1 MQDLIRRMA
10 ETEAALEALTA
21 GQVDAVLDP
30 SSGTPILLR
39 QAQEALRQ
47 SEGRLRMLLERLPA
61 IVWTT
66 DSELRYTSASGAG
79 MALIGRQPNE
89 LVGTSLHDYSPRDE
103 NALTAL
109 AAHRRALQGE
119 RVTQDLE
126 WAGRTFQACVE
137 PLRDAEGAII
147 GCLGVALDI
156 TQRVQAEEGLRQAHD
171 ELESRV
177 QERTAQLDQANR
189 ALQAT
194 QEQLQ
199 DQVEELATSR
209 QMLEAERQR
218 YLNLFEFAPDGY
230 LVTTPEGII
239 QEANRA
245 AAALLQVDQ
254 DFLVGKPLLVFVDQ
268 ENRKSLRADLAR
280 LQMGQGRQLLG
291 WEMRL
296 QPYGGSPFHAALTAG
311 PVYGAEGNPVRLRWL
326 LRDTSQRVQM
336 EEALRESE
344 QKFRSLVEQSPD
356 GIALVDEEGTVIEWN
371 RAQEQISGLK
381 QSDVLGRPVWDVQ
394 FQTIPQER
402 KSPVT
407 HQQLKASILQFLKK
421 GSMPSTNQVQDY
433 DMELPDGT
441 RQTMQALVFPIKT
454 GKGFMLGSIS
464 RDVTARRQ
472 AEEERE
478 RLLAQVQRQR
488 QRAQEL
494 AETLERERDTLQT
507 IMENTYTQL
516 AYLDPHFNF
525 LRVNAAYAQGAG
537 HRRGGLIGRNHFE
550 LFPNE
555 ENQAIF
561 EGVRDTGQ
569 PVEFHARPFEYADQ
583 PERGTTYWD
592 WTLVPVQDAAGQVL
606 GLVLSLHDV
615 SEQVQAE
622 KEREEHQARLQKLI
636 QVSQEVLAEKTRE
649 GLLQRVVDAA
659 RELTGARI
667 GASGWGYQDGA
678 FEIGTTSQPEDVPPP
693 SVEHTF
699 GMQQGGVHLDL
710 IQREASVRWTDEQ
723 LRAHPTWGA
732 LPEDHALLRG
742 LLGARLGGGDGQA
755 TGLIMV
761 SDKEQGD
768 FTPEDEALLVQ
779 LATLAWLALQ
789 HIQARSAAER
799 RAAELDATFSAIA
812 DGVTICGLQG
822 EIIRINP
829 AAERIL
835 GYSSQERAMPLVE
848 RAALLQLK
856 PADGQSLASLEEMPA
871 HRALRGETVRNVPM
885 AMRTLRSEER
895 RWISISAA
903 PVQAPD
909 GSALGSVVSFTDITE
924 LRRARDELELRVQER
939 TAELAQ
945 ANEVLQYQ
953 AHLLANV
960 SDAVIA
966 TDAQLMI
973 TAWNRAAEEMYG
985 WKAEEVLGR
994 RGAEPL
1000 QPEYIDGDQAGVLRS
1015 LAETGRWRGEV
1026 RHQRRDGTPLVC
1038 EVTSVALKDEA
1049 GQVTGYIGVNRD
1061 ITQRRQA
1068 EEALRQSEAAYRTL
1082 AENLPGIVY
1091 RVFIRENLRMQ
1102 FFNKVAE
1109 TLTGYTGE
1117 QLSPGTVC
1125 SIDPLIL
1132 PEDRPRVIAEVQ
1144 RAVAENRPFTV
1155 EYRLRHRD
1163 GNTRYMLEQ
1172 GTPIRG
1178 PDGEPLYIDG
1188 VIFDITQRRKTEE
1201 ALRQSEERFRQLA
1214 EHIREVFWMSDPDIT
1229 QMHYV
1234 SPAYEEIWGRP
1245 CQSLYAEPRS
1255 FLEGIHP
1262 EDREHFLA
1270 ISQQRMRTG
1279 YDVEYRVVRP
1289 DGRIRWIRD
1298 RAFPI
1303 RDEAGEVYRVA
1314 GLAQDITARKR
1325 AEESL
1330 RQQAQIIDQIHD
1342 SVICTDMEGYVTSW
1356 NKGAER
1362 LTGYA
1367 AAEALGQHVS
1377 FLYTEEQQEFLQHEV
1392 IEPLQIK
1399 GVHEIEAWMVKKGG
1413 EPIYVHLSLSLL
1425 RDNTGIPSGMVGYS
1439 MDITRQKQAEKAL
1452 QVQAHQQAA
1461 IAELGQ
1467 RALTETDLSALMDR
1481 TVPLVAQTLEVEYC
1495 KILELLPD
1503 GDELL
1508 LRAGVG
1514 WREGLVGQ
1522 VTLNV
1527 NPGSQMSYSLYR
1539 SEVVI
1544 VEDLRT
1550 ETRFR
1555 RDPLLL
1561 DHGAVSGLSVVIH
1574 GPEQPFGVL
1583 GAYTSHHRTF
1593 SQDDVHFLQAVAN
1606 VLATALERKRTEEAL
1621 QRYVL
1626 RLEFLQK
1633 IDRVI
1638 LAAQSPGEI
1647 ADAALRHVLQLL
1659 VPCERAS
1666 VALFDFETDEAVLLA
1681 VSARGDTRMGP
1692 GEHIPLEAYVDVTP
1706 LQQGQ
1711 YQLVDDLQAMER
1723 QSPVDEQLLAEGLR
1737 SAMRLPL
1744 ICRGELTGCLCLGAA
1759 APQAFSPEHVETAR
1773 QLANSLAIAIQNARL
1788 FEQVRAGQEQ
1798 LRRLTRQVVT
1808 AQEEDRRRVSRELHD
1823 EAGQALTA
1831 LKINL
1836 ELLQADLPPEPGSL
1850 RQSLSEAIALTDAT
1864 MDEMRRLAHTL
1875 RPPALDAV
1883 GLNPTLEDLCREFA
1897 RRTHLSVEY
1906 VGTELPALPDAVTIC
1921 FYRVLQESLTN
1932 AARHAGADQIRVALR
1947 HGSHGVSL
1955 SVEDNGRGFDPG
1967 GVISSSNQEGG
1978 IGLLGM
1984 RERLELLG
1992 GRLEI
1997 NSRPGRGTRLV
2008 ACIPRRESA

>member
-1 MQDLIRRMA
+1 MICEETSKDISAQDGS
-10 ETEAALEALTA
+10 EA
-21 GQVDAVLDP
+21 
-30 SSGTPILLR
+30 
-39 QAQEALRQ
+39 
-47 SEGRLRMLLERLPA
+47 RLRLLLEQLPA
-61 IVWTT
+61 IIWTT

-79 MALIGRQPNE
+79 LAAINLQPDQ
-89 LVGTSLHDYSPRDE
+89 LVGMSLYDYPPTDE
-103 NALTAL
+103 DAL
-109 AAHRRALQGE
+109 AALAVHHHALRGE

-137 PLRDAEGAII
+137 PLRDAEGAIT
-147 GCLGVALDI
+147 GCVGVALDI
-156 TQRVQAEEGLRQAHD
+156 TQRVQAEEALRQAHE
-171 ELESRV
+171 ELEIQV
-177 QERTAQLDQANR
+177 QERTAQLDRANEELR
-189 ALQAT
+189 VT
-194 QEQLQ
+194 EQQLR

-209 QMLEAERQR
+209 QMLEEERQR
-218 YLNLFEFAPDGY
+218 YLDMFEFAPDGY
-230 LVTTPEGII
+230 LVTDPNGII
-239 QEANRA
+239 REANRA
-245 AAALLQVDQ
+245 AAVLLQMSQ
-254 DFLVGKPLLVFVDQ
+254 NLLVGKSLPLFVAQAD
-268 ENRKSLRADLAR
+268 RKTLRADLAR
-280 LQMGQGRQLLG
+280 LQMEQGRQHLG

-296 QPYGGSPFHAALTAG
+296 QPQGGSPFHAALTAG
-311 PVYGAEGNPVRLRWL
+311 PVHDAEGNLISLRWL
-326 LRDTSQRVQM
+326 LRDISQRV
-336 EEALRESE
+336 
-344 QKFRSLVEQSPD
+344 
-356 GIALVDEEGTVIEWN
+356 
-371 RAQEQISGLK
+371 
-381 QSDVLGRPVWDVQ
+381 
-394 FQTIPQER
+394 
-402 KSPVT
+402 
-407 HQQLKASILQFLKK
+407 
-421 GSMPSTNQVQDY
+421 
-433 DMELPDGT
+433 
-441 RQTMQALVFPIKT
+441 
-454 GKGFMLGSIS
+454 
-464 RDVTARRQ
+464 Q

-478 RLLAQVQRQR
+478 RLLAQVEQQR
-488 QRAQEL
+488 QRAEEL
-494 AETLERERDTLQT
+494 ANTLEKERDTLQA

-516 AYLDPHFNF
+516 AYLDPQFNF
-525 LRVNAAYAQGAG
+525 LRVNAAYAQGSG
-537 HRRGGLIGRNHFE
+537 HPRQELIGRNHFE

-561 EGVRDTGQ
+561 ERVRDTGR
-569 PVEFHARPFEYADQ
+569 PVEFHAKPFEYADQ

-592 WTLVPVQDAAGQVL
+592 WALAPVKDAAGQVG

-615 SEQVQAE
+615 TEQIRAE
-622 KEREEHQARLQKLI
+622 RAREQHLARLQRLI
-636 QVSQEVLAEKTRE
+636 QVSQEVLAEKTPQ
-649 GLLQRVVDAA
+649 GLLQRAVDAA

-667 GASGWGYQDGA
+667 SASGWGYRDGT
-678 FEIGTTSQPEDVPPP
+678 FEICATSQPKDVPFP
-693 SVEHTF
+693 SVEHMF
-699 GMQQGGVHLDL
+699 SIYQAGVHLDL
-710 IQREASVRWTDEQ
+710 IQRETSVRWTDEQ
-723 LRAHPTWGA
+723 LRAHPAWWG
-732 LPEDHALLRG
+732 LPEGHAPLRG
-742 LLGARLGGGDGQA
+742 LLGARLVGGDGQGN
-755 TGLIMV
+755 GLIMV

-779 LATLAWLALQ
+779 LATLASLALQ
-789 HIQARSAAER
+789 HIQARSDAER

-812 DGVTICGLQG
+812 DGVTICAPQG
-822 EIIRINP
+822 EIVRINP

-835 GYSSQERAMPLVE
+835 GYSPQERALPLAE
-848 RAALLQLK
+848 RAALLQLRL
-856 PADGQSLASLEEMPA
+856 ADSQSLASLEKLPA
-871 HRALRGETVRNVPM
+871 HRALCGETVRNVMM
-885 AMRTLRSEER
+885 AMRNPQSEER
-895 RWISISAA
+895 TWISVSAA

-909 GSALGSVVSFTDITE
+909 GSALGTVVSFTDITE

-966 TDAQLMI
+966 TDDRLMI
-973 TAWNRAAEEMYG
+973 TAWNRAAENMYG
-985 WKAEEVLGR
+985 RKAEEVLGR
-994 RGAEPL
+994 RRAELL
-1000 QPEYIDGDQAGVLRS
+1000 QPEYLNSDQAEMFRE

-1026 RHQRRDGTPLVC
+1026 LQHRQDGTTLVC

-1049 GQVTGYIGVNRD
+1049 GRVTGYIGVNRD
-1061 ITQRRQA
+1061 ITKRRQA
-1068 EEALRQSEAAYRTL
+1068 EEALRLSETAYRTL

-1109 TLTGYTGE
+1109 EVTGYTGE

-1144 RAVAENRPFTV
+1144 RAVAENKPFTA
-1155 EYRLRHRD
+1155 EYRLRHGD
-1163 GNTRYMLEQ
+1163 GSIRYLLEQ

-1188 VIFDITQRRKTEE
+1188 VIFDITQRRQMEE
-1201 ALRQSEERFRQLA
+1201 ALRESEERFRQLA
-1214 EHIREVFWMSDPDIT
+1214 EHIHEVFWMCDPDIT
-1229 QMHYV
+1229 EMQYV

-1255 FLEGIHP
+1255 FLEAIHP

-1303 RDEAGEVYRVA
+1303 RDESGEVYRVA
-1314 GLAQDITARKR
+1314 GLAQDITGRRR
-1325 AEESL
+1325 AEEAL

-1342 SVICTDMEGYVTSW
+1342 SVISTDLDGYVTSW

-1362 LTGYA
+1362 LTGYPA
-1367 AAEALGQHVS
+1367 TEVLGQHIS
-1377 FLYTEEQQEFLQHEV
+1377 FLYPEDQREFLQHGV
-1392 IEPLQIK
+1392 IEPLKAK
-1399 GVHEIEAWMVKKGG
+1399 GVHEIEARMQNKAG
-1413 EPIYVHLSLSLL
+1413 EIIYVHLSLSLL
-1425 RDNTGIPSGMVGYS
+1425 KDNRGIPTGMVGYS
-1439 MDITRQKQAEKAL
+1439 MDISRQKQAEEALKAR
-1452 QVQAHQQAA
+1452 ARQQAA
-1461 IAELGQ
+1461 VAELGQ
-1467 RALTETDLSALMDR
+1467 RALLETDLSALMDQAV
-1481 TVPLVAQTLEVEYC
+1481 TLVGQTLEVAYC

-1503 GDELL
+1503 GEALL

-1514 WREGLVGQ
+1514 WKEDLVGQ
-1522 VTLNV
+1522 VTLNTTTT
-1527 NPGSQMSYSLYR
+1527 SQASYTLYA

-1544 VEDLRT
+1544 VQDLHT
-1550 ETRFR
+1550 ETRFKG
-1555 RDPLLL
+1555 DPLLL
-1561 DHGAVSGLSVVIH
+1561 DHGLVSGISVIIH
-1574 GPEQPFGVL
+1574 GQEQPFGIL
-1583 GAYTSHHRTF
+1583 GAYTSQRRTF

-1606 VLATALERKRTEEAL
+1606 VLATAFERKRVEEAL

-1638 LAAQSPGEI
+1638 MAAQSPQEI
-1647 ADAALRHVLQLL
+1647 ANAALRHILQLL
-1659 VPCERAS
+1659 VPCQRAS

-1681 VSARGDTRMGP
+1681 VSAEGDTHLSP
-1692 GEHIPLEAYVDVTP
+1692 GEHIPLEAYVDVAS
-1706 LQQGQ
+1706 LRRGQ
-1711 YQLVDDLQAMER
+1711 YQFVDDLQAMER
-1723 QSPVDEQLLAEGLR
+1723 LSLTDEQLLAEGLR
-1737 SAMRLPL
+1737 SIIRLPL
-1744 ICRGELTGCLCLGAA
+1744 ISRGELIGCLSLGAA
-1759 APQAFSPEHVETAR
+1759 APQAFSAEHMETAR

-1836 ELLQADLPPEPGSL
+1836 ELLQADLPAEFTAL
-1850 RQSLSEAIALTDAT
+1850 RQSLSEAIALTDET

-1883 GLNPTLEDLCREFA
+1883 GLNPTLEDLCRDFA
-1897 RRTHLSVEY
+1897 RRTHLSVNY
-1906 VGTELPALPDAVTIC
+1906 VGAEVSGLPDAAAIC

-1932 AARHAGADQIRVALR
+1932 VARHAHADQVQVALR
-1947 HGSHGVSL
+1947 CDADRVSL
-1955 SVEDNGRGFDPG
+1955 SVEDNGRGFDTG
-1967 GVISSSNQEGG
+1967 GVISNSNQDAG

-2008 ACIPRRESA
+2008 AHIPWRDIT

>member
-1 MQDLIRRMA
+1 MD
-10 ETEAALEALTA
+10 ETSK
-21 GQVDAVLDP
+21 D
-30 SSGTPILLR
+30 I
-39 QAQEALRQ
+39 
-47 SEGRLRMLLERLPA
+47 SEGDASEARLRLLLEQLPA
-61 IVWTT
+61 LVWTT

-79 MALIGRQPNE
+79 LAAIDLQPDQ
-89 LVGTSLHDYSPRDE
+89 LVGTNLHDYPPTDE
-103 NALTAL
+103 NAV
-109 AAHRRALQGE
+109 AAMAIHRRALQGE

-137 PLRDAEGAII
+137 PLRNAEGAIA

-156 TQRVQAEEGLRQAHD
+156 TQRVQAEEVLRQAHA
-171 ELESRV
+171 ELEIQV
-177 QERTAQLDQANR
+177 QERTAQLDQSNQ

-194 QEQLQ
+194 KEQLQ
-199 DQVEELATSR
+199 DQVEELAISR

-218 YLNLFEFAPDGY
+218 YLDLFESAPDGY

-239 QEANRA
+239 QESNRA
-245 AAALLQVDQ
+245 AAALLQVRQ
-254 DFLVGKPLLVFVDQ
+254 DFLVGKPLLVFVAQ
-268 ENRKSLRADLAR
+268 ENRKTLRAHLAR
-280 LQMGQGRQLLG
+280 LQMGQGGQHLS
-291 WEMRL
+291 WEIRL
-296 QPYGGSPFHAALTAG
+296 QPHAASPFHAALTVG
-311 PVYGAEGNPVRLRWL
+311 PVYDAEDNLASLRWL
-326 LRDTSQRVQM
+326 LRDISQRVQ
-336 EEALRESE
+336 
-344 QKFRSLVEQSPD
+344 
-356 GIALVDEEGTVIEWN
+356 
-371 RAQEQISGLK
+371 
-381 QSDVLGRPVWDVQ
+381 
-394 FQTIPQER
+394 
-402 KSPVT
+402 
-407 HQQLKASILQFLKK
+407 
-421 GSMPSTNQVQDY
+421 
-433 DMELPDGT
+433 
-441 RQTMQALVFPIKT
+441 
-454 GKGFMLGSIS
+454 
-464 RDVTARRQ
+464 
-472 AEEERE
+472 AEKERE
-478 RLLAQVQRQR
+478 RLLAQVQQQR

-494 AETLERERDTLQT
+494 AETLERERDILQA

-516 AYLDPHFNF
+516 AYLDPQFNF
-525 LRVNAAYAQGAG
+525 LRVNAAYAQGSG
-537 HRRGGLIGRNHFE
+537 HSRQELIGRNHFE
-550 LFPNE
+550 LFPNQ

-561 EGVRDTGQ
+561 EQVKDTGQ
-569 PVEFHARPFEYADQ
+569 PIEFHARPFEYADQ

-592 WTLVPVQDAAGQVL
+592 WALVPVKDAAGQVL

-615 SEQVQAE
+615 TGQVGAE
-622 KEREEHQARLQKLI
+622 KAREQHLARLQRLI
-636 QVSQEVLAEKTRE
+636 QVSQEVLAEKTPQ

-667 GASGWGYQDGA
+667 GASGWGYRDGA
-678 FEIGTTSQPEDVPPP
+678 FEIGTTSNSEDLSSPPAEP
-693 SVEHTF
+693 ML
-699 GMQQGGVHLDL
+699 GIQQGGVYLDL
-710 IQREASVRWTDEQ
+710 IQREASVHWTDEQ
-723 LRAHPTWGA
+723 LQAQPAWWG
-732 LPEDHALLRG
+732 LPEGHAPRRG
-742 LLGARLGGGDGQA
+742 LLGARLAGGDGQGK
-755 TGLIMV
+755 GLIMV

-779 LATLAWLALQ
+779 LATLASLALQ
-789 HIQARSAAER
+789 HIQARSDAER

-812 DGVTICGLQG
+812 DGVTICGPQG
-822 EIIRINP
+822 EIVRINP

-835 GYSSQERAMPLVE
+835 GYSPQERELPLAE
-848 RAALLQLK
+848 RALALQLRL
-856 PADGQSLASLEEMPA
+856 AGSQSLASLEDLPA
-871 HRALRGETVRNVPM
+871 HRALRGETVRNVVM
-885 AMRTLRSEER
+885 AMRNPQSEER
-895 RWISISAA
+895 TWISVSAA

-909 GSALGSVVSFTDITE
+909 GNVLGTVVSFTDITE

-960 SDAVIA
+960 SEAVIA
-966 TDAQLMI
+966 TGAQMMI
-973 TAWNRAAEEMYG
+973 TAWNRAAETMYG
-985 WKAEEVLGR
+985 WKAEEALGQPV
-994 RGAEPL
+994 AEL
-1000 QPEYIDGDQAGVLRS
+1000 LRAEYIDSDRAGAFRS

-1026 RHQRRDGTPLVC
+1026 LQQRRDGTSLVC
-1038 EVTSVALKDEA
+1038 EVTRVVLKDEA
-1049 GQVTGYIGVNRD
+1049 GHVTGYIGVNRD

-1068 EEALRQSEAAYRTL
+1068 EQALRESENKYRQLVETLQEGIWAIDQEGYTTFANPRMAEMLGYTLDEMLGAHLFSFMDEEGVKIAKRNMERRVQGSREQHDFEFLRKDGTHIYTSLETSPITDAQGNYAGALAGVMDITQRVQAEQALRLSEAAYRTL

-1109 TLTGYTGE
+1109 EVTGYTGE

-1144 RAVAENRPFTV
+1144 RAVAENKPFTA

-1163 GNTRYMLEQ
+1163 GSTRYMLEQ

-1188 VIFDITQRRKTEE
+1188 VIFDITERRQTEE
-1201 ALRQSEERFRQLA
+1201 ALRESEERFRQLA
-1214 EHIREVFWMSDPDIT
+1214 EHIREVFWMCDPDIT

-1255 FLEGIHP
+1255 FLEAIHP

-1314 GLAQDITARKR
+1314 GLAQDITGRKR
-1325 AEESL
+1325 AEEAL

-1342 SVICTDMEGYVTSW
+1342 SVISTDMEGYVTSW

-1362 LTGYA
+1362 LTGYT
-1367 AAEALGQHVS
+1367 AAEALGQHIS
-1377 FLYTEEQQEFLQHEV
+1377 FLYQEDQQEFLQHQV
-1392 IEPLQIK
+1392 IEPLQAK
-1399 GVHEIEAWMVKKGG
+1399 GNHEIETWMLKKAG
-1413 EPIYVHLSLSLL
+1413 EPIYVHLSLSML
-1425 RDNTGIPSGMVGYS
+1425 RDDRGIPTAMVGYS
-1439 MDITRQKQAEKAL
+1439 MDITRQKQAEEAL
-1452 QVQAHQQAA
+1452 QARARQQAA

-1467 RALTETDLSALMDR
+1467 RALTETDLSALMNQA
-1481 TVPLVAQTLEVEYC
+1481 VALVAQTLEVGYC

-1503 GDELL
+1503 GEALL

-1514 WREGLVGQ
+1514 WRESLVGQ

-1527 NPGSQMSYSLYR
+1527 KPASQMSYALFS

-1555 RDPLLL
+1555 GDPLLL
-1561 DHGAVSGLSVVIH
+1561 DHGVVSGFSVIIH
-1574 GPEQPFGVL
+1574 GQEQPFGVL
-1583 GAYTSHHRTF
+1583 GAYTSQRRTF

-1638 LAAQSPGEI
+1638 LAAQTPQEI

-1659 VPCERAS
+1659 VPCQRAS

-1681 VSARGDTRMGP
+1681 VSAEGETRLGP
-1692 GEHIPLEAYVDVTP
+1692 GEHIPLEAYVDVAP
-1706 LQQGQ
+1706 LQRGQ
-1711 YQLVDDLQAMER
+1711 YQIVDDLQAMEG

-1737 SAMRLPL
+1737 SIMRLPL
-1744 ICRGELTGCLCLGAA
+1744 ICRGELIGCLCLGAT
-1759 APQAFSPEHVETAR
+1759 APQAFSAEHEEAAR
-1773 QLANSLAIAIQNARL
+1773 QLALSLAIAIQNARL

-1823 EAGQALTA
+1823 EAGQAMTA

-1836 ELLQADLPPEPGSL
+1836 ELLQADLPAEPTAL

-1897 RRTHLSVEY
+1897 RRTHLSVKY
-1906 VGTELPALPDAVTIC
+1906 GGTELPALPDAVTIC

-1932 AARHAGADQIRVALR
+1932 AARHAHADQIRVVLR
-1947 HGSHGVSL
+1947 HDADRISL

-1967 GVISSSNQEGG
+1967 GVISASNQDAG

-1997 NSRPGRGTRLV
+1997 NARPGHGTRLV
-2008 ACIPRRESA
+2008 ASIPWRESA

>member
-1 MQDLIRRMA
+1 MIGEETSKDISAQD
-10 ETEAALEALTA
+10 ESEA
-21 GQVDAVLDP
+21 
-30 SSGTPILLR
+30 
-39 QAQEALRQ
+39 
-47 SEGRLRMLLERLPA
+47 RLRLLLEQLPA

-79 MALIGRQPNE
+79 LAAIGRQPDQ
-89 LVGTSLHDYSPRDE
+89 LVGTSLYDYPPTDE
-103 NALTAL
+103 NAL
-109 AAHRRALQGE
+109 AAIAIHRRALQGE

-126 WAGRTFQACVE
+126 WAGRTFQACVK
-137 PLRDAEGAII
+137 PLRDAEGAIT
-147 GCLGVALDI
+147 GCLGTAMDI
-156 TQRVQAEEGLRQAHD
+156 TQRVQAEEALRQAHA
-171 ELESRV
+171 ELEIQV
-177 QERTAQLDQANR
+177 QEQTAQLDQANQT
-189 ALQAT
+189 LQAAK
-194 QEQLQ
+194 EQLQ
-199 DQVEELATSR
+199 DQVEELAISR

-218 YLNLFEFAPDGY
+218 YLDLFEFAPDGY
-230 LVTTPEGII
+230 LVTDPNGII
-239 QEANRA
+239 REANRA
-245 AAALLQVDQ
+245 ASALLQRPKNL
-254 DFLVGKPLLVFVDQ
+254 LVGKPLPLFVTQAD
-268 ENRKSLRADLAR
+268 RKTLRAHLAR
-280 LQMGQGRQLLG
+280 LQMGQGGQYLG

-296 QPYGGSPFHAALTAG
+296 QPHGGSPFHAALTAG
-311 PVYGAEGNPVRLRWL
+311 PVYDVGGNLISLRWL
-326 LRDTSQRVQM
+326 LRDISQQ
-336 EEALRESE
+336 
-344 QKFRSLVEQSPD
+344 
-356 GIALVDEEGTVIEWN
+356 
-371 RAQEQISGLK
+371 
-381 QSDVLGRPVWDVQ
+381 
-394 FQTIPQER
+394 
-402 KSPVT
+402 
-407 HQQLKASILQFLKK
+407 
-421 GSMPSTNQVQDY
+421 
-433 DMELPDGT
+433 
-441 RQTMQALVFPIKT
+441 MQAEK
-454 GKGFMLGSIS
+454 
-464 RDVTARRQ
+464 
-472 AEEERE
+472 ERE
-478 RLLAQVQRQR
+478 RLLAQVQQQR

-507 IMENTYTQL
+507 IMENTYTHL
-516 AYLDPHFNF
+516 AYLDPQFNF
-525 LRVNAAYAQGAG
+525 VRVNTAYAQGSG
-537 HRRGGLIGRNHFE
+537 HPRQELIGRNHFE

-561 EGVRDTGQ
+561 EQVRDTGR
-569 PVEFHARPFEYADQ
+569 PIEFHAKPFEYADQ

-592 WTLVPVQDAAGQVL
+592 WALVPVKDAAGQVL

-615 SEQVQAE
+615 TEQVRAEQA
-622 KEREEHQARLQKLI
+622 REQHLARLQRLI
-636 QVSQEVLAEKTRE
+636 QVSQEVLAEKTPQ

-667 GASGWGYQDGA
+667 GASGWDYRDGA
-678 FEIGTTSQPEDVPPP
+678 FEASAISQPEDLSPP
-693 SVEHTF
+693 SPEQMF
-699 GMQQGGVHLDL
+699 GIYRGGVHLDL

-723 LRAHPTWGA
+723 LRARPAWRE
-732 LPEDHALLRG
+732 LPERHALLRG
-742 LLGARLGGGDGQA
+742 LLGARLAGGDGQA
-755 TGLIMV
+755 NGLVIV

-768 FTPEDEALLVQ
+768 FTPEDEALLAQ
-779 LATLAWLALQ
+779 LATLASLALQ
-789 HIQARSAAER
+789 HIEARSDAER

-812 DGVTICGLQG
+812 DGVTIYGPQG
-822 EIIRINP
+822 ESVRMNP
-829 AAERIL
+829 AADRIL
-835 GYSSQERAMPLVE
+835 GYSLQERALPLAE
-848 RAALLQLK
+848 RAALLQLRL
-856 PADGQSLASLEEMPA
+856 ANSQSLASLEKLPA
-871 HRALRGETVRNVPM
+871 QRALHGETVRNVVM
-885 AMRTLRSEER
+885 AMRNPQSEER
-895 RWISISAA
+895 TWISVSAA

-909 GSALGSVVSFTDITE
+909 GSMLGTVVSFTDITE
-924 LRRARDELELRVQER
+924 LRRARDELELHVQER

-960 SDAVIA
+960 SEAVIA
-966 TDAQLMI
+966 TGAQLMI
-973 TAWNRAAEEMYG
+973 TAWNQAAETMYG

-994 RGAEPL
+994 REAELL
-1000 QPEYIDGDQAGVLRS
+1000 QPEFLDSDQAGAFRS
-1015 LAETGRWRGEV
+1015 LAETGHWRGEV
-1026 RHQRRDGTPLVC
+1026 RQHRQDGTPLVC
-1038 EVTSVALKDEA
+1038 EVTSVVLKDEA
-1049 GQVTGYIGVNRD
+1049 GHVTGYIGVNRD
-1061 ITQRRQA
+1061 ITKRRQA
-1068 EEALRQSEAAYRTL
+1068 EEALRLSEAAYRTL

-1102 FFNKVAE
+1102 FFNRVAE
-1109 TLTGYTGE
+1109 EVTGYTGE

-1132 PEDRPRVIAEVQ
+1132 PEDRPQVIAEVE
-1144 RAVAENRPFTV
+1144 RAVEKNEPFTV

-1163 GNTRYMLEQ
+1163 GSIRYLLEQ

-1178 PDGEPLYIDG
+1178 QDGKPLYIDG
-1188 VIFDITQRRKTEE
+1188 VIFDITERVQAEE
-1201 ALRQSEERFRQLA
+1201 ALRESEERFRQLA
-1214 EHIREVFWMSDPDIT
+1214 EHIHEVFWMCDPDIT
-1229 QMHYV
+1229 EMHYV

-1255 FLEGIHP
+1255 FLEAIHP

-1314 GLAQDITARKR
+1314 GLAQDITGRKR

-1342 SVICTDMEGYVTSW
+1342 SVISTDLEGYVTSW

-1367 AAEALGQHVS
+1367 AAEALGQHIS
-1377 FLYTEEQQEFLQHEV
+1377 FLYPEDQREFLQHGV
-1392 IEPLQIK
+1392 IEPLKAK
-1399 GVHEIEAWMVKKGG
+1399 GVHEIEARMQNKAG
-1413 EPIYVHLSLSLL
+1413 EPIYIHLSLSLL
-1425 RDNTGIPSGMVGYS
+1425 RNNAGVPIGMVGYS
-1439 MDITRQKQAEKAL
+1439 MDISRQKQAEEALKAR
-1452 QVQAHQQAA
+1452 ARQQAA
-1461 IAELGQ
+1461 VAELSQ
-1467 RALTETDLSALMDR
+1467 RALLETDLSALMDQA
-1481 TVPLVAQTLEVEYC
+1481 VNLVSQTLEVGYC

-1503 GDELL
+1503 SEALL

-1522 VTLNV
+1522 VTLSARAA
-1527 NPGSQMSYSLYR
+1527 SQAGYTLFS

-1550 ETRFR
+1550 ETRFKG
-1555 RDPLLL
+1555 DPLLL
-1561 DHGAVSGLSVVIH
+1561 DHGLVSGLSVIIH
-1574 GPEQPFGVL
+1574 GQEQPFGVL
-1583 GAYTSHHRTF
+1583 GAYTNQRRTF

-1638 LAAQSPGEI
+1638 LAAQSPQEI

-1659 VPCERAS
+1659 VPCQRAS

-1681 VSARGDTRMGP
+1681 VSAEGETRLGP
-1692 GEHIPLEAYVDVTP
+1692 GEHIPLEAYVDVAP
-1706 LQQGQ
+1706 LQRGQ
-1711 YQLVDDLQAMER
+1711 YQIVDDLQAMEGR
-1723 QSPVDEQLLAEGLR
+1723 SPVDEQLLAEAMC
-1737 SAMRLPL
+1737 SIMRLPL
-1744 ICRGELTGCLCLGAA
+1744 ICRGELIGCLCLEAT
-1759 APQAFSPEHVETAR
+1759 APQAFSAEHVETTR
-1773 QLANSLAIAIQNARL
+1773 QLAVSLAIAIQNARL

-1836 ELLQADLPPEPGSL
+1836 ELLQADLPVESTAL
-1850 RQSLSEAIALTDAT
+1850 RQSLSEAIALTDET

-1883 GLNPTLEDLCREFA
+1883 GLNPTLEDLCRDFA
-1897 RRTHLSVEY
+1897 RRTHLSVNY
-1906 VGTELPALPDAVTIC
+1906 VGAEVSGLPDAAAIC

-1932 AARHAGADQIRVALR
+1932 TARHAHADQVRVALR
-1947 HGSHGVSL
+1947 HDADRVSL

-1967 GVISSSNQEGG
+1967 GVISASSQDAG

-1992 GRLEI
+1992 GQLEI
-1997 NSRPGRGTRLV
+1997 NSRPGQGTRLI
-2008 ACIPRRESA
+2008 ASIPWREGV

>member
-1 MQDLIRRMA
+1 MIGEETSKDISVQDVS
-10 ETEAALEALTA
+10 EA
-21 GQVDAVLDP
+21 
-30 SSGTPILLR
+30 
-39 QAQEALRQ
+39 
-47 SEGRLRMLLERLPA
+47 RLRLLLEQLPA

-89 LVGTSLHDYSPRDE
+89 LVGMSLHDYPPRDE
-103 NALTAL
+103 NALGAL

-137 PLRDAEGAII
+137 PLRDAEGRII
-147 GCLGVALDI
+147 GCMGVALDI
-156 TQRVQAEEGLRQAHD
+156 TQRVQAEEALRQAHA
-171 ELESRV
+171 ELEVQV
-177 QERTAQLDQANR
+177 QERTTQLDEANR

-254 DFLVGKPLLVFVDQ
+254 DFLVGKPLLVFVAQ
-268 ENRKSLRADLAR
+268 ENRKSLRADLVR
-280 LQMGQGRQLLG
+280 LQRGQRRQLLG
-291 WEMRL
+291 GEMRL

-311 PVYGAEGNPVRLRWL
+311 PVYDAGGNLIGLRWL
-326 LRDTSQRVQM
+326 LRDISQRVQM
-336 EEALRESE
+336 EEALREGE

-356 GIALVDEEGTVIEWN
+356 GIVLVDEEGTIIEWN
-371 RAQEQISGLK
+371 RAQEQISASK
-381 QSDVLGRPVWDVQ
+381 QSDVLGQPVWDVQ

-402 KSPVT
+402 KSVAT
-407 HQQLKASILQFLKK
+407 YQQLKASLLQFLKT
-421 GSMPSTNQVQDY
+421 GNMPGMNQVRDY

-441 RQTMQALVFPIKT
+441 RRTMQALVFPIKT

-478 RLLAQVQRQR
+478 RLLAQVQQQR

-516 AYLDPHFNF
+516 AYLDPQFNF
-525 LRVNAAYAQGAG
+525 LRVNTAYAQGAG
-537 HRRGGLIGRNHFE
+537 HSRGELIGRNHFE
-550 LFPNE
+550 LFPNQ

-569 PVEFHARPFEYADQ
+569 PAEFHARPFEYADQ
-583 PERGTTYWD
+583 AERGTSYWD
-592 WTLVPVQDAAGQVL
+592 WTLVPVKDAAGQVL

-615 SEQVQAE
+615 TEQVEAE
-622 KEREEHQARLQKLI
+622 KEREERLARRQRLI
-636 QVSQEVLAEKTRE
+636 QISQEVLAEKTRE
-649 GLLQRVVDAA
+649 GLLQHVVDAA

-667 GASGWGYQDGA
+667 GASGWGYRDGI
-678 FEIGTTSQPEDVPPP
+678 FEIGATSQPEGVPPP
-693 SVEHTF
+693 SVEHAF
-699 GMQQGGVHLDL
+699 GLQQGGVHLDL
-710 IQREASVRWTDEQ
+710 MQREASVRWADEQ
-723 LRAHPTWGA
+723 LRAHPAWGE
-732 LPEDHALLRG
+732 LPEGHVPLRG
-742 LLGARLGGGDGQA
+742 LLGARLGGRDGQA
-755 TGLIMV
+755 NGLVIV

-768 FTPEDEALLVQ
+768 FTPEDEAVLVQ
-779 LATLAWLALQ
+779 LATLASLALQ
-789 HIQARSAAER
+789 HIQSRSDAER

-812 DGVTICGLQG
+812 DGVTIYGPQG
-822 EIIRINP
+822 EIIRVNP
-829 AAERIL
+829 AAEKVL
-835 GYSSQERAMPLVE
+835 GYSPQERALPLAGRVK
-848 RAALLQLK
+848 ALQIKL
-856 PADGQSLASLEEMPA
+856 ADGQSLASADDMPS
-871 HRALRGETVRNVPM
+871 HRALRGETVRSMVV
-885 AMRTLRSEER
+885 AIRDSQSDGH
-895 RWISISAA
+895 RWISVSAA
-903 PVQAPD
+903 PVQAPA
-909 GSALGSVVSFTDITE
+909 GSVLGAVVSFTDITE

-945 ANEVLQYQ
+945 ANEALQYQ
-953 AHLLANV
+953 AHLLTNV

-966 TDAQLMI
+966 ADAQLMI
-973 TAWNRAAEEMYG
+973 TAWNRAAETMYG

-994 RGAEPL
+994 RGAELL
-1000 QPEYIDGDQAGVLRS
+1000 QMEYIDSDRASVFRS

-1026 RHQRRDGTPLVC
+1026 RQQRRDGTPLVC
-1038 EVTSVALKDEA
+1038 EVTSVVLKDEA

-1061 ITQRRQA
+1061 ITKRRQA
-1068 EEALRQSEAAYRTL
+1068 EQALRESEVAYRTL

-1091 RVFIRENLRMQ
+1091 RVFVREKHRMQ

-1109 TLTGYTGE
+1109 TVTGYASQELNLGA
-1117 QLSPGTVC
+1117 VC
-1125 SIDPLIL
+1125 SIDPMIL
-1132 PEDRPRVIAEVQ
+1132 PEDRPRVIAEVES
-1144 RAVAENRPFTV
+1144 AVAENRPFTV

-1163 GNTRYMLEQ
+1163 GSTRYMLEQ

-1188 VIFDITQRRKTEE
+1188 VIFDITERRQTEE
-1201 ALRQSEERFRQLA
+1201 ALRESEERFRQLA
-1214 EHIREVFWMSDPDIT
+1214 EHIREVFWMCDPDIT
-1229 QMHYV
+1229 QIHYV

-1245 CQSLYAEPRS
+1245 CQSVYAEPRS
-1255 FLEGIHP
+1255 HVESIHP

-1270 ISQQRMRTG
+1270 IRQQRIRTG

-1314 GLAQDITARKR
+1314 GLAQDITGRKR

-1362 LTGYA
+1362 LTGYT

-1377 FLYTEEQQEFLQHEV
+1377 FLYAEEQQKFLQHKV
-1392 IEPLQIK
+1392 IEPLQAK
-1399 GVHEIEAWMVKKGG
+1399 GNHEVEAWMLKKGG

-1425 RDNTGIPSGMVGYS
+1425 RDNRDIPSAMVGYS

-1452 QVQAHQQAA
+1452 QARARQQAA

-1467 RALTETDLSALMDR
+1467 HALTETDLSALMDQAA
-1481 TVPLVAQTLEVEYC
+1481 TLVSQTLEVGYC

-1527 NPGSQMSYSLYR
+1527 KPASQMSYSLYT

-1550 ETRFR
+1550 ETRFK

-1561 DHGAVSGLSVVIH
+1561 DHGLVSGLSVIIH
-1574 GPEQPFGVL
+1574 GPERPFGIL
-1583 GAYTSHHRTF
+1583 GAYTNQRRTF

-1606 VLATALERKRTEEAL
+1606 VLATALERKRAEEAL
-1621 QRYVL
+1621 QRYIL

-1638 LAAQSPGEI
+1638 LAAQAPGEI

-1659 VPCERAS
+1659 VPCQRAS
-1666 VALFDFETDEAVLLA
+1666 VALFDFGTDEALLLA
-1681 VSARGDTRMGP
+1681 VSARGDTRLGP
-1692 GEHIPLEAYVDVTP
+1692 GEHLPLEAYVDVA
-1706 LQQGQ
+1706 LLHQGQ
-1711 YQLVDDLQAMER
+1711 YQLVNDLEAMEGR
-1723 QSPVDEQLLAEGLR
+1723 SPVDEQLLAEGMR
-1737 SAMRLPL
+1737 SVVRLPL
-1744 ICRGELTGCLCLGAA
+1744 ICRGELIGCLCLGAA
-1759 APQAFSPEHVETAR
+1759 APQAFSAEHVEAAR
-1773 QLANSLAIAIQNARL
+1773 QLAVSLAIAIQNARL
-1788 FEQVRAGQEQ
+1788 FDQVRAGQDQ

-1836 ELLQADLPPEPGSL
+1836 ELLEADLPAESIGL

-1932 AARHAGADQIRVALR
+1932 AARHARADQIRVALR
-1947 HGSHGVSL
+1947 HDVHGISL
-1955 SVEDNGRGFDPG
+1955 SVEDNGQGFDPG
-1967 GVISSSNQEGG
+1967 EVISSSNQDGG

-1992 GRLEI
+1992 GWLQI
-1997 NSRPGRGTRLV
+1997 DARPGRGTHLV

>member
-1 MQDLIRRMA
+1 MA
-10 ETEAALEALTA
+10 EPPVPHARCRQGNRAYTRGLMDMDVTSKDISAGDASEA
-21 GQVDAVLDP
+21 
-30 SSGTPILLR
+30 
-39 QAQEALRQ
+39 
-47 SEGRLRMLLERLPA
+47 RLRLLLEQLPA
-61 IVWTT
+61 MVWTT
-66 DSELRYTSASGAG
+66 DNELRYTSASGAG
-79 MALIGRQPNE
+79 LAAIGRQPDQ
-89 LVGTSLHDYSPRDE
+89 LVGMSLHDYPQTDKSAR
-103 NALTAL
+103 
-109 AAHRRALQGE
+109 AATSAHCRALQGE
-119 RVTQDLE
+119 RVTQDME
-126 WAGRTFQACVE
+126 WAGRTFQACIE
-137 PLRDAEGAII
+137 PLRDAEGTIT
-147 GCLGVALDI
+147 GCIGVALDI
-156 TQRVQAEEGLRQAHD
+156 TQRVQAEEALRQVRN
-171 ELESRV
+171 ELEMRV
-177 QERTAQLDQANR
+177 QERAAEWAQTVEE
-189 ALQAT
+189 LQAA
-194 QEQLQ
+194 EVQLHA
-199 DQVEELATSR
+199 QVEELATSR
-209 QMLEAERQR
+209 QAIEAERQR
-218 YLNLFEFAPDGY
+218 YLDLFEFAPDGY
-230 LVTTPEGII
+230 LVTSPEGVIR
-239 QEANRA
+239 EANRA
-245 AAALLQVDQ
+245 AAALLQVRH
-254 DFLVGKPLLVFVDQ
+254 DFLVGTPLLLYVAAQSRETFSAHLNRLKTGQ
-268 ENRKSLRADLAR
+268 E
-280 LQMGQGRQLLG
+280 RQSVT

-296 QPYGGSPFHAALTAG
+296 QPRADNPFHAALTVG
-311 PVYGAEGNPVRLRWL
+311 PMYDAEGKVTGLRWL
-326 LRDTSQRVQM
+326 LRDITQRVQM
-336 EEALRESE
+336 EGALRESE

-356 GIALVDEEGTVIEWN
+356 GIVLVDEEGTVIEWN
-371 RAQEQISGLK
+371 RAQEQIAGLK
-381 QSDVLGRPVWDVQ
+381 RGDVLGRPIWDVQ
-394 FQTIPQER
+394 FQVIPQER

-407 HQQLKASILQFLKK
+407 HQQLKASLLEFLKT
-421 GSMPSTNQVQDY
+421 GYMPSAKQVRDY

-441 RQTMQALVFPIKT
+441 RRTMQALVFPIKT
-454 GKGFMLGSIS
+454 GKGVMPGSIT
-464 RDVTARRQ
+464 RDVTERRQ
-472 AEEERE
+472 AEKERE
-478 RLLAQVQRQR
+478 RLLAQVQQQR
-488 QRAQEL
+488 QRSQEL
-494 AETLERERDTLQT
+494 AETLERERDILQA
-507 IMENTYTQL
+507 IMENTHTQL
-516 AYLDPHFNF
+516 AYLDPQFNF
-525 LRVNAAYAQGAG
+525 LRVNTAYAQGSG
-537 HRRGGLIGRNHFE
+537 HSRQELIGRNHFE
-550 LFPNE
+550 LFPNQ
-555 ENQAIF
+555 ENQASF
-561 EGVRDTGQ
+561 ERVRDTGQ

-592 WTLVPVQDAAGQVL
+592 WALVPVKGAAGQVL

-615 SEQVQAE
+615 TEQVGAE
-622 KEREEHQARLQKLI
+622 KQREQHLTRLQGLI
-636 QVSQEVLAEKTRE
+636 QASQELLAEKTPQ

-667 GASGWGYQDGA
+667 GASGWSYRDGA
-678 FEIGTTSQPEDVPPP
+678 FEISTTSHSENLSSPPAEP
-693 SVEHTF
+693 MF
-699 GMQQGGVHLDL
+699 GIQQGGVHLDL

-723 LRAHPTWGA
+723 LRAHPVGWG
-732 LPEDHALLRG
+732 LPEGHAPLRG
-742 LLGARLGGGDGQA
+742 LLGARLAGGDGQA
-755 TGLIMV
+755 NGLILV
-761 SDKEQGD
+761 SDKGQGD

-779 LATLAWLALQ
+779 LATLASLALQ
-789 HIQARSAAER
+789 HIQARSDAER

-812 DGVTICGLQG
+812 DGVTICAPQG
-822 EIIRINP
+822 EIVRMNP
-829 AAERIL
+829 AADRIL
-835 GYSSQERAMPLVE
+835 GYSLQERALPLAE
-848 RAALLQLK
+848 RAALLQLRL
-856 PADGQSLASLEEMPA
+856 ADSQSSASLEELPA
-871 HRALRGETVRNVPM
+871 RRALRGETMRGVVM
-885 AMRTLRSEER
+885 AMQNPQSEER
-895 RWISISAA
+895 TWISVSAA

-909 GSALGSVVSFTDITE
+909 GSMLGTVVSFTDITE

-945 ANEVLQYQ
+945 ANEALQYQ

-973 TAWNRAAEEMYG
+973 TAWNRAAENMYG
-985 WKAEEVLGR
+985 WKDEEVLGR
-994 RGAEPL
+994 RRAELL
-1000 QPEYIDGDQAGVLRS
+1000 QPEYIDSDRAGAFRS
-1015 LAETGRWRGEV
+1015 LAETGRWRGEL
-1026 RHQRRDGTPLVC
+1026 RQHRRDGTPLVC
-1038 EVTSVALKDEA
+1038 EVTSVVLKDEA

-1061 ITQRRQA
+1061 ITKRRQA
-1068 EEALRQSEAAYRTL
+1068 EQALRQSEAAYRTL

-1091 RVFIRENLRMQ
+1091 RVFIREKHRMQ

-1109 TLTGYTGE
+1109 EVTGYTGQ

-1125 SIDPLIL
+1125 SLDPLIL

-1144 RAVAENRPFTV
+1144 RAVTENRPFTV

-1163 GNTRYMLEQ
+1163 GSIRYLLEQ
-1172 GTPIRG
+1172 GTPMRG

-1188 VIFDITQRRKTEE
+1188 VIFDITERRQTEE
-1201 ALRQSEERFRQLA
+1201 ALRESEERFRQLA
-1214 EHIREVFWMSDPDIT
+1214 EHIREVFWMCDPDIT

-1255 FLEGIHP
+1255 FLEAIHP

-1303 RDEAGEVYRVA
+1303 RDESGEVYRVA
-1314 GLAQDITARKR
+1314 GLAQDITRRKR

-1342 SVICTDMEGYVTSW
+1342 SVISTDMEGYVTSW

-1377 FLYTEEQQEFLQHEV
+1377 FLYAEDQRKFLQHEV
-1392 IEPLQIK
+1392 IEPLQTK
-1399 GVHEIEAWMVKKGG
+1399 GNHEIEARLVKKGG

-1425 RDNTGIPSGMVGYS
+1425 KDKRGIPTGMVGYS
-1439 MDITRQKQAEKAL
+1439 MDITRQKQAEGEL
-1452 QVQAHQQAA
+1452 QARARQQAA
-1461 IAELGQ
+1461 VAELGQ
-1467 RALTETDLSALMDR
+1467 RALIETRLSALMDQA
-1481 TVPLVAQTLEVEYC
+1481 VALVSQTLEVGYC

-1503 GDELL
+1503 GGALL

-1514 WREGLVGQ
+1514 WREGLAGQ

-1527 NPGSQMSYSLYR
+1527 KPTSQMSYTLYT

-1550 ETRFR
+1550 ETRFKG
-1555 RDPLLL
+1555 DPLLL
-1561 DHGAVSGLSVVIH
+1561 DHGAVSGVSVIIH
-1574 GPEQPFGVL
+1574 GQEQPFGVL
-1583 GAYTSHHRTF
+1583 GAYTSQRRTF

-1638 LAAQSPGEI
+1638 LAAQSPQEI

-1659 VPCERAS
+1659 IPCQRAS

-1681 VSARGDTRMGP
+1681 VSAEGETRLGS
-1692 GEHIPLEAYVDVTP
+1692 GEHLPLEAYGDIAP
-1706 LQQGQ
+1706 PQRGQ
-1711 YQLVDDLQAMER
+1711 YQIVDDLQAMEGR
-1723 QSPVDEQLLAEGLR
+1723 SPVDEQLLAEGLR
-1737 SAMRLPL
+1737 SIMRLPL
-1744 ICRGELTGCLCLGAA
+1744 ICRGELIGCLCLGAT
-1759 APQAFSPEHVETAR
+1759 APQAFRAEHVETAR
-1773 QLANSLAIAIQNARL
+1773 QLAVSLAIAVQNARL

-1831 LKINL
+1831 LKISL
-1836 ELLQADLPPEPGSL
+1836 ELMQADLPAQPTTL
-1850 RQSLSEAIALTDAT
+1850 RQSLSEAIALTDET
-1864 MDEMRRLAHTL
+1864 MDEIRLLAHTL

-1883 GLNPTLEDLCREFA
+1883 GLNPTLEDFCRDFA

-1906 VGTELPALPDAVTIC
+1906 VGAEVPGLSDAATIC
-1921 FYRVLQESLTN
+1921 FYRVIQESLTN
-1932 AARHAGADQIRVALR
+1932 VARHAHADQIRVML
-1947 HGSHGVSL
+1947 SHDTDRVRL

-1967 GVISSSNQEGG
+1967 GAISASDQDAG

-1997 NSRPGRGTRLV
+1997 HSRPGQGSRLV
-2008 ACIPRRESA
+2008 ASIPWRETA

>member
-1 MQDLIRRMA
+1 MD
-10 ETEAALEALTA
+10 ETSKGISAGAASEA
-21 GQVDAVLDP
+21 
-30 SSGTPILLR
+30 
-39 QAQEALRQ
+39 
-47 SEGRLRMLLERLPA
+47 RLRLLLEQLPA
-61 IVWTT
+61 IAWTT

-79 MALIGRQPNE
+79 LTAIGRQPDQ
-89 LVGTSLHDYSPRDE
+89 LVGVSLHDYPPTDE
-103 NALTAL
+103 NALPAI

-137 PLRDAEGAII
+137 PLRDAEGAIT
-147 GCLGVALDI
+147 GCLGIALDI
-156 TQRVQAEEGLRQAHD
+156 TQRVQAENALRQAHD
-171 ELESRV
+171 ELETRV
-177 QERTAQLDQANR
+177 QERTAEWSQTVEE
-189 ALQAT
+189 LQVA
-194 QEQLQ
+194 EEELYA
-199 DQVEELATSR
+199 QVEELATSR
-209 QMLEAERQR
+209 QAIEAERQR
-218 YLNLFEFAPDGY
+218 YLDLFEFAPDGY
-230 LVTTPEGII
+230 LVTSPEGVI

-245 AAALLQVDQ
+245 AAALLQVRR
-254 DFLVGKPLLVFVDQ
+254 DFLVGKPLFLYVATQSRETFSAHLNRLKTGQ
-268 ENRKSLRADLAR
+268 E
-280 LQMGQGRQLLG
+280 RQSTT

-296 QPYGGSPFHAALTAG
+296 QPRGDNSFHAALTVG
-311 PVYGAEGNPVRLRWL
+311 PMYDAQGRVTGLRWL
-326 LRDTSQRVQM
+326 LRDISQRVQM
-336 EEALRESE
+336 EGALRESE

-356 GIALVDEEGTVIEWN
+356 GIVLVDEEGTVIEWN

-381 QSDVLGRPVWDVQ
+381 QSDVLGRPVWDVP
-394 FQTIPQER
+394 FQVIPQDR
-402 KSPVT
+402 KSPAT
-407 HQQLKASILQFLKK
+407 HPQLKASMLQFLKT
-421 GSMPSTNQVQDY
+421 GNMPGANQVRDY

-441 RQTMQALVFPIKT
+441 RRTMQALVFPIKT
-454 GKGFMLGSIS
+454 ANGFMPGSIS
-464 RDVTARRQ
+464 RDVTERRQ

-478 RLLAQVQRQR
+478 RLLAQVQQQR

-516 AYLDPHFNF
+516 AYLDPQFNF
-525 LRVNAAYAQGAG
+525 VRVNTAYAQGSG
-537 HRRGGLIGRNHFE
+537 HSRQELIGRNHFE
-550 LFPNE
+550 LFPNQE
-555 ENQAIF
+555 TQAIF

-569 PVEFHARPFEYADQ
+569 PVEFQARPFEYADQ

-592 WTLVPVQDAAGQVL
+592 WTLVPVKDAAGQVR
-606 GLVLSLHDV
+606 GLVFSLHEV
-615 SEQVQAE
+615 TEQVGAE
-622 KEREEHQARLQKLI
+622 KAREEHLARLQRLI
-636 QVSQEVLAEKTRE
+636 QVSQEVLAEKTPQ
-649 GLLQRVVDAA
+649 GLLQRVGDAA
-659 RELTGARI
+659 RELTEARM
-667 GASGWGYQDGA
+667 GASGWDSRDGA
-678 FEIGTTSQPEDVPPP
+678 FEIGATSQPEDVSPP

-699 GMQQGGVHLDL
+699 GIQQGGVHLDL

-723 LRAHPTWGA
+723 LRAHPTWRE
-732 LPEDHALLRG
+732 LPGRHAPLRG

-755 TGLIMV
+755 SGLIMV

-779 LATLAWLALQ
+779 LATLASLALQ
-789 HIQARSAAER
+789 HIQARSDAER

-812 DGVTICGLQG
+812 DGVTILGHQG
-822 EIIRINP
+822 KIVRINP

-835 GYSSQERAMPLVE
+835 GYSPQERALPLAGRVK
-848 RAALLQLK
+848 ALQIKLG
-856 PADGQSLASLEEMPA
+856 DSQSLASVEDMPSY
-871 HRALRGETVRNVPM
+871 RALRGETVRNVMM
-885 AMRTLRSEER
+885 AMQDPQSEER
-895 RWISISAA
+895 RWISVSAA
-903 PVQAPD
+903 PVQPPD
-909 GSALGSVVSFTDITE
+909 GSVLGAVVSFADITE

-973 TAWNRAAEEMYG
+973 TAWNRAAEEMFG

-994 RGAEPL
+994 RGAELL
-1000 QPEYIDGDQAGVLRS
+1000 QPEYIDSDRAGVFRG
-1015 LAETGRWRGEV
+1015 LAETGRWQGEV
-1026 RHQRRDGTPLVC
+1026 RHQRRDGTLLVC
-1038 EVTSVALKDEA
+1038 EVTSVVLKDEA

-1061 ITQRRQA
+1061 ITKRRQA
-1068 EEALRQSEAAYRTL
+1068 EQALRQSEAAYRTL

-1091 RVFIRENLRMQ
+1091 RVFVRENLRMQ

-1109 TLTGYTGE
+1109 TVTGYASQELNLGV
-1117 QLSPGTVC
+1117 VC

-1132 PEDRPRVIAEVQ
+1132 PEDQPRVIAEVES
-1144 RAVAENRPFTV
+1144 AVAENRPFTV

-1163 GNTRYMLEQ
+1163 GSIRYLLEQ

-1178 PDGEPLYIDG
+1178 PDGEPLYVDG
-1188 VIFDITQRRKTEE
+1188 VIFDITERRQTEE
-1201 ALRQSEERFRQLA
+1201 ALRESEERFRQLA
-1214 EHIREVFWMSDPDIT
+1214 EHIREVFWMCDPDIT
-1229 QMHYV
+1229 QIHYV
-1234 SPAYEEIWGRP
+1234 SPAYEEIWGRS
-1245 CQSLYAEPRS
+1245 CQSVYAEPRS
-1255 FLEGIHP
+1255 FLEAIHP

-1270 ISQQRMRTG
+1270 IRQQRMRTG

-1314 GLAQDITARKR
+1314 GLAQDITGRKR

-1342 SVICTDMEGYVTSW
+1342 SVICTDMEGYATSW

-1362 LTGYA
+1362 LTGYT
-1367 AAEALGQHVS
+1367 AAEALGQHIS
-1377 FLYTEEQQEFLQHEV
+1377 FLYAQEQHEFLQHQV
-1392 IEPLQIK
+1392 IEPLQAK
-1399 GVHEIEAWMVKKGG
+1399 GNHEVEAWMLKKGG
-1413 EPIYVHLSLSLL
+1413 EPIYIHLSLSLL
-1425 RDNTGIPSGMVGYS
+1425 SDNRDIPSAMVGYS

-1452 QVQAHQQAA
+1452 QARARQQAS

-1467 RALTETDLSALMDR
+1467 RALTETDLSALMDQA
-1481 TVPLVAQTLEVEYC
+1481 VALVAQTLEVKYC

-1527 NPGSQMSYSLYR
+1527 KPGSQMSYGLYR

-1544 VEDLRT
+1544 VEDLHT

-1561 DHGAVSGLSVVIH
+1561 DHGLVSGISLIIH

-1583 GAYTSHHRTF
+1583 GAYTNQRRTF

-1606 VLATALERKRTEEAL
+1606 VLSTALERKRTEEVL

-1659 VPCERAS
+1659 VPCQRAS
-1666 VALFDFETDEAVLLA
+1666 VALFDFEADEAVLLA
-1681 VSARGDTRMGP
+1681 ASAEGETRLGP
-1692 GEHIPLEAYVDVTP
+1692 GEHIPLEAYGDVAS
-1706 LQQGQ
+1706 LRQGQ
-1711 YQLVDDLQAMER
+1711 YQLVDDLQVAER
-1723 QSPVDEQLLAEGLR
+1723 RSLTDEQLLAEGLR
-1737 SAMRLPL
+1737 SIVRLPL
-1744 ICRGELTGCLCLGAA
+1744 LCRGELSGCLCLGAA
-1759 APQAFSPEHVETAR
+1759 APQAFSTEQVETAR
-1773 QLANSLAIAIQNARL
+1773 QLAVSLAIAIQNARL
-1788 FEQVRAGQEQ
+1788 FDQVRAGQEQ

-1836 ELLQADLPPEPGSL
+1836 ELLQADLPPESRSL

-1883 GLNPTLEDLCREFA
+1883 GLNPTLEDLCRDFA

-1906 VGTELPALPDAVTIC
+1906 VGTELPALPDAVAIC

-1932 AARHAGADQIRVALR
+1932 AARHARADQVRVALR
-1947 HGSHGVSL
+1947 HDADGVSL

-1967 GVISSSNQEGG
+1967 EVISSSNQDGG
-1978 IGLLGM
+1978 MGLLGM
-1984 RERLELLG
+1984 RERIELLG
-1992 GRLEI
+1992 GWLEI
-1997 NSRPGRGTRLV
+1997 NSRPGQGTRLV
-2008 ACIPRRESA
+2008 ACIPWRERV

>member
-1 MQDLIRRMA
+1 MIGEETSKDISTQDA
-10 ETEAALEALTA
+10 SEA
-21 GQVDAVLDP
+21 
-30 SSGTPILLR
+30 
-39 QAQEALRQ
+39 
-47 SEGRLRMLLERLPA
+47 RLRLLLEQLPA

-79 MALIGRQPNE
+79 LAAIGRQPDQ
-89 LVGTSLHDYSPRDE
+89 LVGVSLHDYPQTDKS
-103 NALTAL
+103 AGVAT
-109 AAHRRALQGE
+109 AAHGRVLQGE

-126 WAGRTFQACVE
+126 WAGRTFQACIE
-137 PLRDAEGAII
+137 PLRDAEGAIT

-156 TQRVQAEEGLRQAHD
+156 TQRVQAENALRQAHD
-171 ELESRV
+171 ELETRV
-177 QERTAQLDQANR
+177 QERTAEWSQTVEE
-189 ALQAT
+189 LQVA
-194 QEQLQ
+194 EEELYA
-199 DQVEELATSR
+199 QVEELATSR
-209 QMLEAERQR
+209 QAIEAERQR
-218 YLNLFEFAPDGY
+218 YLDLFEFAPDGY

-245 AAALLQVDQ
+245 AAALLQVRQ
-254 DFLVGKPLLVFVDQ
+254 GFLVGKPLLVFVGQ
-268 ENRKSLRADLAR
+268 EDRKSLRADLAR
-280 LQMGQGRQLLG
+280 LQMGQGKGRVN

-296 QPYGGSPFHAALTAG
+296 QPHGGSPFHAALTAG
-311 PVYGAEGNPVRLRWL
+311 PVYDAGGNLIRLRWL
-326 LRDTSQRVQM
+326 LRDISQRVQM
-336 EEALRESE
+336 EGALRESE

-356 GIALVDEEGTVIEWN
+356 GIVLVDEQGIVIEWN
-371 RAQEQISGLK
+371 RAQEQITGLK
-381 QSDVLGRPVWDVQ
+381 QNDALGQPIWDVQ
-394 FQTIPQER
+394 FQVIPQER
-402 KSPVT
+402 KSPAT
-407 HQQLKASILQFLKK
+407 HPQLKASMLQFLKT
-421 GSMPSTNQVQDY
+421 GNMPGANQVRDY
-433 DMELPDGT
+433 DIELPDGT
-441 RQTMQALVFPIKT
+441 RRTMQTLDFPIKT
-454 GKGFMLGSIS
+454 GKGFMPGSIS
-464 RDVTARRQ
+464 RDVTERRQ

-478 RLLAQVQRQR
+478 RLLAQVQQQR

-516 AYLDPHFNF
+516 AYLDPQFNF
-525 LRVNAAYAQGAG
+525 LRVNTAYAQGSG
-537 HRRGGLIGRNHFE
+537 HSRQELIGRNHFE

-561 EGVRDTGQ
+561 ERVRDTGQ
-569 PVEFHARPFEYADQ
+569 PVEFQARPFEYADQ

-592 WTLVPVQDAAGQVL
+592 WTLVPVKDAAGQVR
-606 GLVLSLHDV
+606 GLVFSLHEV
-615 SEQVQAE
+615 TAQVRAD
-622 KEREEHQARLQKLI
+622 KEREQHLARLQRLI
-636 QVSQEVLAEKTRE
+636 QVSQEVLAEKTPQ

-667 GASGWGYQDGA
+667 GASGWGYRDGA
-678 FEIGTTSQPEDVPPP
+678 FEIGATSQPEDVPPP

-699 GMQQGGVHLDL
+699 GIQQGGVHLDL
-710 IQREASVRWTDEQ
+710 IQREAPVRWTDEQ
-723 LRAHPTWGA
+723 LRAHPAWGE
-732 LPEDHALLRG
+732 LPGRHAPLRG
-742 LLGARLGGGDGQA
+742 LLGARLAGGDGQA
-755 TGLIMV
+755 NGLVMV

-779 LATLAWLALQ
+779 LATLASLAVQ
-789 HIQARSAAER
+789 HIQARSNAER

-822 EIIRINP
+822 EIVRMNP

-835 GYSSQERAMPLVE
+835 GYSLQERALPLAE
-848 RAALLQLK
+848 RAALLQLRR
-856 PADGQSLASLEEMPA
+856 ADGQSLASAEDTPA
-871 HRALRGETVRNVPM
+871 QRALRGETVRNVPM
-885 AMRTLRSEER
+885 AMRNPQSEER

-945 ANEVLQYQ
+945 ANEALQYQ

-966 TDAQLMI
+966 TDARLMI
-973 TAWNRAAEEMYG
+973 TAWNRAAETMYG

-994 RGAEPL
+994 RGAELL
-1000 QPEYIDGDQAGVLRS
+1000 QMEYIDSDRAGAFRS

-1026 RHQRRDGTPLVC
+1026 RQQRRDGTPLVC
-1038 EVTSVALKDEA
+1038 EVTSVVLEDEA
-1049 GQVTGYIGVNRD
+1049 GGVTGYIGVNRD

-1068 EEALRQSEAAYRTL
+1068 EQALRQSEAAYRTL

-1109 TLTGYTGE
+1109 TVTGYTGE

-1144 RAVAENRPFTV
+1144 RAVAENKPFTV
-1155 EYRLRHRD
+1155 EYRLRHRE
-1163 GNTRYMLEQ
+1163 GNIRYLLEQ
-1172 GTPIRG
+1172 GMPIRG
-1178 PDGEPLYIDG
+1178 PGGEPLYIDG
-1188 VIFDITQRRKTEE
+1188 VIFDVTERRRTEE
-1201 ALRQSEERFRQLA
+1201 ALRESEERFRQLA
-1214 EHIREVFWMSDPDIT
+1214 EHIREVFWMCDPDIT
-1229 QMHYV
+1229 ETHYV

-1255 FLEGIHP
+1255 FLEAIHP

-1289 DGRIRWIRD
+1289 DGRMRWIRD

-1314 GLAQDITARKR
+1314 GLAQDITGRKR
-1325 AEESL
+1325 TEESL

-1342 SVICTDMEGYVTSW
+1342 SVISTDMEGYVTSW

-1362 LTGYA
+1362 LTGYP

-1377 FLYTEEQQEFLQHEV
+1377 FLYAEDQQEFLQHQV
-1392 IEPLQIK
+1392 IEPLQAK
-1399 GVHEIEAWMVKKGG
+1399 GNHEIETWMLKKEG

-1425 RDNTGIPSGMVGYS
+1425 RDNRDIPTGMVGYS
-1439 MDITRQKQAEKAL
+1439 MDITRQKQAEEAL
-1452 QVQAHQQAA
+1452 QARARQQAA
-1461 IAELGQ
+1461 VAELGQ
-1467 RALTETDLSALMDR
+1467 RTLLETDLSALMNQA
-1481 TVPLVAQTLEVEYC
+1481 VALIAQTLEVEYC

-1503 GDELL
+1503 GDALL

-1527 NPGSQMSYSLYR
+1527 KPASQMSYTLYT
-1539 SEVVI
+1539 SEVAI

-1561 DHGAVSGLSVVIH
+1561 DHGLVSGVSVIIH
-1574 GPEQPFGVL
+1574 GPEQPFGIL
-1583 GAYTSHHRTF
+1583 GAYTSRHRTF

-1606 VLATALERKRTEEAL
+1606 VLATALERKQTEEAL

-1638 LAAQSPGEI
+1638 LAAQTPQEI
-1647 ADAALRHVLQLL
+1647 AGAALRHVLQLL
-1659 VPCERAS
+1659 VPCQRAS
-1666 VALFDFETDEAVLLA
+1666 VALFDFETHEAVLLA
-1681 VSARGDTRMGP
+1681 VSAESDTHLSP
-1692 GEHIPLEAYVDVTP
+1692 GKHLPLEAYVDVAP
-1706 LQQGQ
+1706 LQRGQ
-1711 YQLVDDLQAMER
+1711 YQIVDDLQAMEGR
-1723 QSPVDEQLLAEGLR
+1723 SPVDEQLLAEAVR
-1737 SAMRLPL
+1737 SIMRLPL
-1744 ICRGELTGCLCLGAA
+1744 ICLGELIGCLCLGAA
-1759 APQAFSPEHVETAR
+1759 APQAFSTEHVETAR
-1773 QLANSLAIAIQNARL
+1773 QLASSLAIAIQNARL

-1831 LKINL
+1831 LKISL
-1836 ELLQADLPPEPGSL
+1836 ELMQADLPAESIVL

-1883 GLNPTLEDLCREFA
+1883 GLNPTLEDLCRDFA

-1932 AARHAGADQIRVALR
+1932 AARHAQADQVRVVLR
-1947 HGSHGVSL
+1947 HDADRISL

-1967 GVISSSNQEGG
+1967 GVISASNQDAG

-1997 NSRPGRGTRLV
+1997 NARPGQGTRLL
-2008 ACIPRRESA
+2008 ACIPWRESA